1 MVVDARAARVVAQAL
16 GLSRPQDCGV
26 ATHCHHQAAAVIEA
40 RACEFLRSPPCR
52 RVGSDAAA
60 LGAEDCGVGEPF
72 TDIDVSARGAGASL
86 AHSGRRRVEDGTWR
100 RCERGQSLR
109 LHGDRDARSL

>member
-1 MVVDARAARVVAQAL
+1 MVVRTPAARVVAQAL

-52 RVGSDAAA
+52 RVGPDAAA

-72 TDIDVSARGAGASL
+72 TDIEVECQWGWRIGFAFGAEAGGGRDL
-86 AHSGRRRVEDGTWR
+86 AP
-100 RCERGQSLR
+100 LR
-109 LHGDRDARSL
+109 KGPVPAAAWGS